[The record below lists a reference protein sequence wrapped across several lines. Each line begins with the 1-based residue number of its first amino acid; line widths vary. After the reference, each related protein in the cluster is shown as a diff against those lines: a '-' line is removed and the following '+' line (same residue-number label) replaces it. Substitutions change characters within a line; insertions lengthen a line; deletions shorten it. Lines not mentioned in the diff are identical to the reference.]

1 MNKKIIL
8 IALLSAWWKA
18 QAQQKDSL
26 PATPLPD
33 KTEIQALWSYYTQEG
48 DHSAVTG
55 GAGTE
60 KLQVQMAMLKGKHRI
75 TPRKT
80 IFWNAGCDFITS
92 ASTDNID
99 FVRSSASYKDQ
110 RANGMIGYGYTDR
123 KQTEWQVSAGASMES
138 DYLSYP
144 LKASVALPKKNKQQW
159 QFKAEFAFDDLRWG
173 RLNPDYQRP
182 VTVVYPKELRYRQWY
197 DTYRRTSGTLIVAHH
212 SDINLKTTLS
222 LYGSFALQEGLLST
236 PFHRIYF
243 NNDSVAVEQLPE
255 TRIKLAFSGELRRF
269 AGHHYIAKTS
279 ASIYSDNYGINAM
292 SLEEDLSRK
301 IRPGFYLGPFFRV
314 YGQTA
319 SKYFAKKGAHIPGE
333 HHYTSD
339 YDLSE
344 FYAVQAGFSL
354 QLYPAGNVFKVL
366 PVTMINFRG
375 SYYHRSDGLHFL
387 TTSLLI
393 TIK

>member
-1 MNKKIIL
+1 MKKKIIL
-8 IALLSAWWKA
+8 IALLSVWWKA

-33 KTEIQALWSYYTQEG
+33 KTEIQALWSYYTQDG

-55 GAGTE
+55 GTGTE
-60 KLQVQMAMLKGKHRI
+60 KLQVQMATLKGRHRM

-110 RANGMIGYGYTDR
+110 RVTGMIGFSYTDR
-123 KQTEWQVSAGASMES
+123 QQTEWQVSAGASMES

-144 LKASVALPKKNKQQW
+144 VTASVAFPKKKNHQW
-159 QFKAEFAFDDLRWG
+159 QFNAAFAFDDLRWG
-173 RLNPDYQRP
+173 RLNPDYKRP

-197 DTYRRTSGTLIVAHH
+197 DTDRRTSGTFIAAHH
-212 SDINLKTTLS
+212 QDINAKTTLS
-222 LYGSFALQEGLLST
+222 LYGSLALQQGLLST

-243 NNDSVAVEQLPE
+243 NNDSVAVEQLPSL
-255 TRIKLAFSGELRRF
+255 RIKFAFSGEVRRF
-269 AGHHYIAKTS
+269 IGNHFISKTS
-279 ASIYSDNYGINAM
+279 AGIYTDNFGINAL
-292 SLEEDLSRK
+292 SLEEDISRK
-301 IRPGFYLGPFFRV
+301 LRPGFYLGPFIRL

-319 SKYFAKKGAHIPGE
+319 SLYFAKTGE
-333 HHYTSD
+333 HLPDEQHYTSD

-344 FYAVQAGFSL
+344 FFSAQAGLSL
-354 QLYPAGNVFKVL
+354 QLYPAGKLFNLF
-366 PVTMINFRG
+366 PVSKINFRG
-375 SYYHRSDGLHFL
+375 SYYQRSDGLHYL
-387 TTSLLI
+387 TTSLLL
-393 TIK
+393 TLK